1 MKFLISAL
9 LLLCMAFF
17 GLAANSPERQVI
29 VSYPKNTP
37 SSVLEEAKKAI
48 LDAVSSHITSCPH
61 V

>member
-1 MKFLISAL
+1 MKFLINAL
-9 LLLCMAFF
+9 LLLCLAFL
-17 GLAANSPERQVI
+17 GLAAKDPERQVI

-48 LDAVSSHITSCPH
+48 LDAVSSHITSYLH